1 MRMARF
7 RWKPHEESSV
17 AWVLAALLCFSLGFQ
32 AAYLLTT
39 TI

>member
-1 MRMARF
+1 MARF
-7 RWKPHEESSV
+7 RWKPRKESPV
-17 AWVLAALLCFSLGFQ
+17 AWILAALLSFSLGFQ